1 MVKLSH
7 IAVIAGLVLGG
18 AGTARNAQAET
29 TLRLISGF
37 PPNITQAIDFESVF
51 IKEVLEQSGGE
62 LKIVRSGPE
71 VVGPFEQLQPASAG
85 VFDLLFTTASY
96 SQSSSGVLA
105 VIDSLTTDIDRLRD
119 EGAIDWLNKYYTER
133 FNLMLLGTAPFS
145 ANHFV
150 LREPLSK
157 DNPTAPLTGRKIR
170 ANAAYEGIV
179 RKLGAA
185 PVNMALAE
193 LFAAMEKGV
202 VDGMAFPI
210 AASAQLKVY
219 QLAKYMARPGWGHSN
234 NVLLVNV
241 SKFNSLT
248 EAQRK
253 ILTDAA
259 LKVERSAKERFI
271 VVAKEDEAAML
282 ANGVTITEFAPEIA
296 SELNALV
303 HQGNYETARRSD
315 PENVDKFW
323 EFAKSK
329 DLFEK

>member
-1 MVKLSH
+1 MVKLPH
-7 IAVIAGLVLGG
+7 AALLAGLLLGSASG
-18 AGTARNAQAET
+18 AQAET

-37 PPNITQAIDFESVF
+37 PPNITQVMDFESVF
-51 IKEVLEQSGGE
+51 IEEVHEQSGGE
-62 LKIVRSGPE
+62 IRILRSGPE
-71 VVGPFEQLQPASAG
+71 VVPPFEQLQPTSAG

-105 VIDSLTTDIDRLRD
+105 VIDSLTTDIDRLRS
-119 EGAIDWLNKYYTER
+119 EGAIDWINQYYSER

-150 LREPLSK
+150 LREPLSQ
-157 DNPTAPLTGRKIR
+157 DNPGTPLAGRKIR

-219 QLAKYMARPGWGHSN
+219 DLAKYMARPAWGHSN
-234 NVLLVNV
+234 NVLLVNTN
-241 SKFNSLT
+241 KFNSLT
-248 EAQRK
+248 EEQRK
-253 ILTDAA
+253 ILTEAA

-271 VVAKEDEAAML
+271 VVAREDEAAML
-282 ANGVTITEFAPEIA
+282 ANGVSITEFAPEVA
-296 SELNALV
+296 SQLNDLV
-303 HQGNYETARRSD
+303 QQGNHETARRSD

-323 EFAKSK
+323 EFAKGK